1 MWFTIEIECKL
12 GILVGKSEK
21 YLTVKFNSLMLLALP
36 HHYPHVC
43 LRCCGEIQG
52 RVGKVRPGIMMHQ
65 SILLTTLYAAAVFFC
80 KISPLLLLPSPK
92 THALSI
98 FRPSGLTPQL
108 VTSLAQKRYGGPL
121 IMPPMV
127 GRRVVITGAAGG
139 IGQQLCNVIH
149 SLGGTVVALD
159 RNETGLELLQLSLPN
174 VICIPTRHEDL
185 ASIAATADLIKK
197 KFKTIDLLVNNA
209 GLTYNGECIPGSE
222 LMKSKHGYDL
232 AFTVNYLS
240 HFLLVEKL
248 MPCLIQ
254 SDKGRI
260 VHMTSSYHWKVDG
273 SELIPKRDMGPVA
286 YQSDPRIMSARHISR
301 SYANTKLAQIWHS
314 RSIVGCESVCACPTW
329 VATGIAGES
338 NRSFLQKFAFPV
350 EGSGISSAL
359 NAIFRTSADLGDA
372 LNSGHSFVANSRI
385 LEYIPFKRSCK
396 STLNV

>member
-1 MWFTIEIECKL
+1 
-12 GILVGKSEK
+12 
-21 YLTVKFNSLMLLALP
+21 
-36 HHYPHVC
+36 
-43 LRCCGEIQG
+43 
-52 RVGKVRPGIMMHQ
+52 
-65 SILLTTLYAAAVFFC
+65 
-80 KISPLLLLPSPK
+80 
-92 THALSI
+92 
-98 FRPSGLTPQL
+98 
-108 VTSLAQKRYGGPL
+108 
-121 IMPPMV
+121 MPPMV

-314 RSIVGCESVCACPTW
+314 RSIVGCESVCACVSVKNIKILRFVCIHESALMCGFYVLQPTW

-396 STLNV
+396 SNIECMNIMHYQYALSNDG